1 MTFGSLDNAKDVWD
15 MLAHRYN
22 AANLAQSFQIVT
34 KLNRMSQEPGQSI
47 VEFYSQMTYLWNQM
61 SLCEPEWVNPVDA
74 SRYIAFRDS
83 MRLVEF
89 LTAIRDEFE
98 NTRASLLH
106 RSPLPSLEGALS
118 ELI

>member
-1 MTFGSLDNAKDVWD
+1 
-15 MLAHRYN
+15 
-22 AANLAQSFQIVT
+22 
-34 KLNRMSQEPGQSI
+34 
-47 VEFYSQMTYLWNQM
+47 M

-98 NTRASLLH
+98 NTRASLRHPWKVLLVN
-106 RSPLPSLEGALS
+106 SFKKKPDSLL
-118 ELI
+118 